1 MSEKISTSALA
12 KMRQIE
18 AKLLFA
24 DLKRAGYIVRKD
36 DHWILTEEGTK
47 YGGEYVDHPKFGP
60 FIVWPTN
67 LHIELATSSGRTYS
81 ATQLGEKLK
90 LNAKRMN
97 QLLSELGWISKS
109 DEGWSLTEAGIRAG
123 GHLRVDKESN
133 HTFVVWHDI
142 VLRNKR
148 LKQSV
153 IEFLGQDAESHS
165 TDKSLSSF
173 RQKFEAKHRTLDG
186 HYVIVLRNKRLKQ
199 SVIEFLGQDAESHS
213 TDKSLSNFRQKFEAK
228 HRTLDGHYVRSK
240 GELLID
246 NWLYL
251 AGVVHAYERQLPI
264 AQDVTSDFYLPS
276 GKVYLQF
283 WGSDTGEMSESEQEK
298 IRAVYKQHNFN
309 LIEVEA
315 SEVDRLD
322 EVLPKRLRQ
331 FGIQAY

>member
-24 DLKRAGYIVRKD
+24 DLKRAGYIVRKG

-47 YGGEYVDHPKFGP
+47 FGGEYVDHPKFGP

-67 LHIELATSSGRTYS
+67 LHIELATSSGKTYS

-153 IEFLGQDAESHS
+153 IEFLGQDAESH
-165 TDKSLSSF
+165 
-173 RQKFEAKHRTLDG
+173 A
-186 HYVIVLRNKRLKQ
+186 
-199 SVIEFLGQDAESHS
+199 

-298 IRAVYKQHNFN
+298 VRAVYKQHNFN
-309 LIEVEA
+309 LIEVEP
-315 SEVDRLD
+315 SEVDKLD

>member
-67 LHIELATSSGRTYS
+67 LHIELATSSGKTYS

-133 HTFVVWHDI
+133 HTFVVWHD
-142 VLRNKR
+142 
-148 LKQSV
+148 
-153 IEFLGQDAESHS
+153 
-165 TDKSLSSF
+165 
-173 RQKFEAKHRTLDG
+173 
-186 HYVIVLRNKRLKQ
+186 IVLRNKRLKQ

>member
-24 DLKRAGYIVRKD
+24 DLKRAGYIVRQDEK
-36 DHWILTEEGTK
+36 WILTEEGAK
-47 YGGEYVDHPKFGP
+47 FGGEYVDHPKFGQ

-67 LHIELATSSGRTYS
+67 LHIELAATSGKTYS

-97 QLLSELGWISKS
+97 QLLSELGWIGKS
-109 DEGWSLTEAGIRAG
+109 EEGWSLTEAGIRAG
-123 GHLRVDKESN
+123 GQQRTDKESQN
-133 HTFVVWHDI
+133 TFVVWHDV

-165 TDKSLSSF
+165 TDKSFSS
-173 RQKFEAKHRTLDG
+173 
-186 HYVIVLRNKRLKQ
+186 
-199 SVIEFLGQDAESHS
+199 
-213 TDKSLSNFRQKFEAK
+213 FRQKFEAK

-264 AQDVTSDFYLPS
+264 DQDVTSDFYLPG

-283 WGSDTGEMSESEQEK
+283 WGSDTGEMLEAEREK
-298 IRAVYKQHNFN
+298 IRAVYGQHNFN
-309 LIEVEA
+309 LIEVEP
-315 SEVDRLD
+315 SELDKLD

>member
-12 KMRQIE
+12 KMRKVE

-24 DLKRAGYIVRKD
+24 DLKRAGYIVRQDEK
-36 DHWILTEEGTK
+36 WILTEEGAK
-47 YGGEYVDHPKFGP
+47 FGGEYVDHPKFGQ

-67 LHIELATSSGRTYS
+67 LHIELTSSSGKTLS

-97 QLLSELGWISKS
+97 QLLSELGWIAKS
-109 DEGWSLTEAGIRAG
+109 EEGWRVTEAGIRAG
-123 GHLRVDKESN
+123 GQQRTDKETQN
-133 HTFVVWHDI
+133 TFVVWHDV

-165 TDKSLSSF
+165 TDKSYSS
-173 RQKFEAKHRTLDG
+173 
-186 HYVIVLRNKRLKQ
+186 
-199 SVIEFLGQDAESHS
+199 
-213 TDKSLSNFRQKFEAK
+213 FRQKFEAK

-264 AQDVTSDFYLPS
+264 DQDVTSDFYLPG

-283 WGSDTGEMSESEQEK
+283 WGSDTGEMAEADRET
-298 IRAVYKQHNFN
+298 IRTVYDQHHFN
-309 LIEVEA
+309 LIEVEP
-315 SEVDRLD
+315 SELDKLD

-331 FGIQAY
+331 FGIKAY

>member
-12 KMRQIE
+12 KMRKIE

-24 DLKRAGYIVRKD
+24 DLKRAGYIVRQD
-36 DHWILTEEGTK
+36 DKWILTEEGAK
-47 YGGEYVDHPKFGP
+47 FGGEYVEHSKFGS

-67 LHIELATSSGRTYS
+67 LHIELATSSGKTYS
-81 ATQLGEKLK
+81 ATLLGDKLN

-109 DEGWSLTEAGIRAG
+109 EEGWILTEAGIRAG
-123 GHLRVDKESN
+123 GQQRADKASQN
-133 HTFVVWHDI
+133 TFVVWHDV

-153 IEFLGQDAESHS
+153 VEFLGQDAESHA
-165 TDKSLSSF
+165 TDKSYSS
-173 RQKFEAKHRTLDG
+173 
-186 HYVIVLRNKRLKQ
+186 
-199 SVIEFLGQDAESHS
+199 
-213 TDKSLSNFRQKFEAK
+213 FRQKFEAK

-264 AQDVTSDFYLPS
+264 DQDVVSDFYLPG

-283 WGSDTGEMSESEQEK
+283 WGCDTGEMPETEREK
-298 IRAVYKQHNFN
+298 IRVVYELHHFN
-309 LIEVEA
+309 LIEVDP
-315 SEVDRLD
+315 SELRKLD

>member
-12 KMRQIE
+12 KMRKVE

-24 DLKRAGYIVRKD
+24 DLKRAGYIVRQDEK
-36 DHWILTEEGTK
+36 WILTEEGAK
-47 YGGEYVDHPKFGP
+47 FGGEYVDHPKFGQ

-67 LHIELATSSGRTYS
+67 LHIELTSSSGKTLS

-97 QLLSELGWISKS
+97 QLLSELGWIAKS
-109 DEGWSLTEAGIRAG
+109 EEGWRVTEAGIRAG
-123 GHLRVDKESN
+123 GQQRTDKETQN
-133 HTFVVWHDI
+133 TFVVWHDV

-165 TDKSLSSF
+165 TDKSYSS
-173 RQKFEAKHRTLDG
+173 
-186 HYVIVLRNKRLKQ
+186 
-199 SVIEFLGQDAESHS
+199 
-213 TDKSLSNFRQKFEAK
+213 FRQKFEAK

-264 AQDVTSDFYLPS
+264 DQDVTSDFYLPG

-283 WGSDTGEMSESEQEK
+283 WGSDTGEMAEADRESIRTVYEQ
-298 IRAVYKQHNFN
+298 HHFN
-309 LIEVEA
+309 LIEVEP
-315 SEVDRLD
+315 SELDKLD

-331 FGIQAY
+331 FGIKAY

>member
-47 YGGEYVDHPKFGP
+47 YGGEYVEHPKFGP

-67 LHIELATSSGRTYS
+67 LHIELATSSGKTYS

-133 HTFVVWHDI
+133 HTFVVWHD
-142 VLRNKR
+142 
-148 LKQSV
+148 
-153 IEFLGQDAESHS
+153 
-165 TDKSLSSF
+165 
-173 RQKFEAKHRTLDG
+173 
-186 HYVIVLRNKRLKQ
+186 IVLRNKRLKQ

>member
-18 AKLLFA
+18 VKLLFA

-67 LHIELATSSGRTYS
+67 LHIELATSSGKTYS

-133 HTFVVWHDI
+133 HTFVVWHD
-142 VLRNKR
+142 
-148 LKQSV
+148 
-153 IEFLGQDAESHS
+153 
-165 TDKSLSSF
+165 
-173 RQKFEAKHRTLDG
+173 
-186 HYVIVLRNKRLKQ
+186 IVLRNKRLKQ

>member
-24 DLKRAGYIVRKD
+24 DLKRAGYIARQDEK
-36 DHWILTEEGTK
+36 WILTEEGAK
-47 YGGEYVDHPKFGP
+47 FGGEYVDHPKFGQ

-67 LHIELATSSGRTYS
+67 LHIELAATSGKTYS

-109 DEGWSLTEAGIRAG
+109 EEGWSLTEAGIRAG
-123 GHLRVDKESN
+123 GQQRTDKESQN
-133 HTFVVWHDI
+133 TFVVWHDV

-153 IEFLGQDAESHS
+153 IEFLGQDAESYS
-165 TDKSLSSF
+165 TDKSFSS
-173 RQKFEAKHRTLDG
+173 
-186 HYVIVLRNKRLKQ
+186 
-199 SVIEFLGQDAESHS
+199 
-213 TDKSLSNFRQKFEAK
+213 FRQKFEAK

-264 AQDVTSDFYLPS
+264 DQDVTSDFYLPG

-283 WGSDTGEMSESEQEK
+283 WGSDTGEMLEVEREK
-298 IRAVYKQHNFN
+298 IRAVYEQHNFN
-309 LIEVEA
+309 LIEVEP
-315 SEVDRLD
+315 SELDKLD

>member
-67 LHIELATSSGRTYS
+67 LHIELATSSGKTYS

-133 HTFVVWHDI
+133 HTFVVWHD
-142 VLRNKR
+142 
-148 LKQSV
+148 
-153 IEFLGQDAESHS
+153 
-165 TDKSLSSF
+165 
-173 RQKFEAKHRTLDG
+173 
-186 HYVIVLRNKRLKQ
+186 IVLRNKRLKQ

-283 WGSDTGEMSESEQEK
+283 WGSDIGEMSESEQEK

>member
-1 MSEKISTSALA
+1 
-12 KMRQIE
+12 
-18 AKLLFA
+18 
-24 DLKRAGYIVRKD
+24 
-36 DHWILTEEGTK
+36 
-47 YGGEYVDHPKFGP
+47 
-60 FIVWPTN
+60 
-67 LHIELATSSGRTYS
+67 
-81 ATQLGEKLK
+81 
-90 LNAKRMN
+90 RMN

-133 HTFVVWHDI
+133 HTFVVWHD
-142 VLRNKR
+142 
-148 LKQSV
+148 
-153 IEFLGQDAESHS
+153 
-165 TDKSLSSF
+165 
-173 RQKFEAKHRTLDG
+173 
-186 HYVIVLRNKRLKQ
+186 IVLRNKRLKQ

-298 IRAVYKQHNFN
+298 IRAVYKNHNFN

>member
-18 AKLLFA
+18 AKLLFS

-67 LHIELATSSGRTYS
+67 LHIELATSSGKTYS

-133 HTFVVWHDI
+133 HTFVVWHD
-142 VLRNKR
+142 
-148 LKQSV
+148 
-153 IEFLGQDAESHS
+153 
-165 TDKSLSSF
+165 
-173 RQKFEAKHRTLDG
+173 
-186 HYVIVLRNKRLKQ
+186 IVLRNKRLKQ

-283 WGSDTGEMSESEQEK
+283 WGSDTGEMSEAEQEK

>member
-67 LHIELATSSGRTYS
+67 LHIELATSSGKTYS

-165 TDKSLSSF
+165 TDKSLS
-173 RQKFEAKHRTLDG
+173 
-186 HYVIVLRNKRLKQ
+186 
-199 SVIEFLGQDAESHS
+199 
-213 TDKSLSNFRQKFEAK
+213 NFRQKFEAK

-264 AQDVTSDFYLPS
+264 DQDVTSDFYLPS

-283 WGSDTGEMSESEQEK
+283 WGSDTGEMSEAEQEK

>member
-12 KMRQIE
+12 KMRKVE

-24 DLKRAGYIVRKD
+24 DLKRAGYIVRQDEK
-36 DHWILTEEGTK
+36 WILTEEGAK
-47 YGGEYVDHPKFGP
+47 FGGEYVDHPKFGQ

-67 LHIELATSSGRTYS
+67 LHIELTSSSGKTLS

-97 QLLSELGWISKS
+97 QLLSELGWIAKS
-109 DEGWSLTEAGIRAG
+109 EEGWSVTEAGIRAG
-123 GHLRVDKESN
+123 GQQRTDKETQN
-133 HTFVVWHDI
+133 TFVVWHDV

-153 IEFLGQDAESHS
+153 IEFLGQDAKSHS
-165 TDKSLSSF
+165 TDKSYSS
-173 RQKFEAKHRTLDG
+173 
-186 HYVIVLRNKRLKQ
+186 
-199 SVIEFLGQDAESHS
+199 
-213 TDKSLSNFRQKFEAK
+213 FRQKFEAK

-264 AQDVTSDFYLPS
+264 DQDVTSDFYLPG

-283 WGSDTGEMSESEQEK
+283 WGSDTGEMAEADRETIRTVYEQ
-298 IRAVYKQHNFN
+298 HHFN
-309 LIEVEA
+309 LIEVKP
-315 SEVDRLD
+315 SELDKLD

-331 FGIQAY
+331 FGIKAY

>member
-24 DLKRAGYIVRKD
+24 DLKRVGYIVRQDEK
-36 DHWILTEEGTK
+36 WILTEEGAK
-47 YGGEYVDHPKFGP
+47 FGGEYVDHPKFGQ

-67 LHIELATSSGRTYS
+67 LHIELAATSGKTYS

-109 DEGWSLTEAGIRAG
+109 EEGWSLTEAGIRAG
-123 GHLRVDKESN
+123 GQQRTDKESQN
-133 HTFVVWHDI
+133 TFVVWHDV

-153 IEFLGQDAESHS
+153 IEFLGQDAESQS
-165 TDKSLSSF
+165 TDKSFSS
-173 RQKFEAKHRTLDG
+173 
-186 HYVIVLRNKRLKQ
+186 
-199 SVIEFLGQDAESHS
+199 
-213 TDKSLSNFRQKFEAK
+213 FRQKFEAK

-264 AQDVTSDFYLPS
+264 DQDVTSDFYLPG

-283 WGSDTGEMSESEQEK
+283 WGSDSGEMLEAEREK
-298 IRAVYKQHNFN
+298 IRAVYGQHNFN
-309 LIEVEA
+309 LIEVEP
-315 SEVDRLD
+315 SELDKLD

>member
-1 MSEKISTSALA
+1 MVL
-12 KMRQIE
+12 
-18 AKLLFA
+18 
-24 DLKRAGYIVRKD
+24 
-36 DHWILTEEGTK
+36 
-47 YGGEYVDHPKFGP
+47 
-60 FIVWPTN
+60 TN
-67 LHIELATSSGRTYS
+67 LHIELAATSGKTYS

-109 DEGWSLTEAGIRAG
+109 EEGWSLTEAGIRAG
-123 GHLRVDKESN
+123 GQQRTDKESQN
-133 HTFVVWHDI
+133 TFVVWHDV

-165 TDKSLSSF
+165 TDKSFSS
-173 RQKFEAKHRTLDG
+173 
-186 HYVIVLRNKRLKQ
+186 
-199 SVIEFLGQDAESHS
+199 
-213 TDKSLSNFRQKFEAK
+213 FRQKFEAK

-264 AQDVTSDFYLPS
+264 DQDVTSDFYLPG

-283 WGSDTGEMSESEQEK
+283 WGSDTGEMLEAEREK
-298 IRAVYKQHNFN
+298 IRAVYEQHNFN
-309 LIEVEA
+309 LIEVEP
-315 SEVDRLD
+315 SELDKLD

>member
-12 KMRQIE
+12 KMRQLE
-18 AKLLFA
+18 AKALFT
-24 DLKRAGYIVRKD
+24 DLKRAGYIVRQD
-36 DHWILTEEGTK
+36 DKWILTEEGGK
-47 YGGEYVDHPKFGP
+47 FGGEYVDHPKFGQ

-67 LHIELATSSGRTYS
+67 LHIELATSSGKTYS

-97 QLLSELGWISKS
+97 QLLSELGWIRKS
-109 DEGWSLTEAGIRAG
+109 EEGWSLTEAGIRAG
-123 GHLRVDKESN
+123 GQQRTDKESQS
-133 HTFVVWHDI
+133 TFVVWHDV

-153 IEFLGQDAESHS
+153 VEFLGQDAESHS
-165 TDKSLSSF
+165 TDRSLSS
-173 RQKFEAKHRTLDG
+173 
-186 HYVIVLRNKRLKQ
+186 
-199 SVIEFLGQDAESHS
+199 
-213 TDKSLSNFRQKFEAK
+213 FRQKFEAK

-264 AQDVTSDFYLPS
+264 DQDMTSDFYLPG

-283 WGSDTGEMSESEQEK
+283 WGSDTGEMLEVEREK
-298 IRAVYKQHNFN
+298 VRAVYQQHNFN
-309 LIEVEA
+309 LIEIELF
-315 SEVDRLD
+315 ELDNLD

>member
-67 LHIELATSSGRTYS
+67 LHIELATSSGKTYS

-123 GHLRVDKESN
+123 GHLRVDRESN
-133 HTFVVWHDI
+133 HTFVVWHD
-142 VLRNKR
+142 
-148 LKQSV
+148 
-153 IEFLGQDAESHS
+153 
-165 TDKSLSSF
+165 
-173 RQKFEAKHRTLDG
+173 
-186 HYVIVLRNKRLKQ
+186 IVLRNKRLKQ

>member
-67 LHIELATSSGRTYS
+67 LHIELATSSGKTYS

-153 IEFLGQDAESHS
+153 IEFLGQDAES
-165 TDKSLSSF
+165 
-173 RQKFEAKHRTLDG
+173 
-186 HYVIVLRNKRLKQ
+186 Y
-199 SVIEFLGQDAESHS
+199 S

-283 WGSDTGEMSESEQEK
+283 WGSDTGEMSEAEQEK

>member
-12 KMRQIE
+12 KMRKVE

-24 DLKRAGYIVRKD
+24 DLKRAGYIVRQDEK
-36 DHWILTEEGTK
+36 WILTEEGAK
-47 YGGEYVDHPKFGP
+47 FGGEYVDHSKFGQ

-67 LHIELATSSGRTYS
+67 LHIELTSSSGKTLS

-97 QLLSELGWISKS
+97 QLLSELGWIAKS
-109 DEGWSLTEAGIRAG
+109 EEGWSVTEAGIRAG
-123 GHLRVDKESN
+123 GQQRTDKETQN
-133 HTFVVWHDI
+133 TFVVWHDV

-165 TDKSLSSF
+165 TDKSYSS
-173 RQKFEAKHRTLDG
+173 
-186 HYVIVLRNKRLKQ
+186 
-199 SVIEFLGQDAESHS
+199 
-213 TDKSLSNFRQKFEAK
+213 FRQKFEAK

-264 AQDVTSDFYLPS
+264 DQDVTSDFYLPG

-283 WGSDTGEMSESEQEK
+283 WGSDTGEMAEADRETIRTVYEQ
-298 IRAVYKQHNFN
+298 HHFN
-309 LIEVEA
+309 LIEVEP
-315 SEVDRLD
+315 SELDKLD

-331 FGIQAY
+331 FGIKAY

>member
-67 LHIELATSSGRTYS
+67 LHIELATSSGKTYS

-133 HTFVVWHDI
+133 HTFVVWHD
-142 VLRNKR
+142 
-148 LKQSV
+148 
-153 IEFLGQDAESHS
+153 
-165 TDKSLSSF
+165 
-173 RQKFEAKHRTLDG
+173 
-186 HYVIVLRNKRLKQ
+186 IVLRNKRLKQ

-298 IRAVYKQHNFN
+298 ARAVYKQHNFN
-309 LIEVEA
+309 LIEVEP
-315 SEVDRLD
+315 SEVDKLD

>member
-67 LHIELATSSGRTYS
+67 LHIELATSSGKTYS

-165 TDKSLSSF
+165 TD
-173 RQKFEAKHRTLDG
+173 R
-186 HYVIVLRNKRLKQ
+186 
-199 SVIEFLGQDAESHS
+199 
-213 TDKSLSNFRQKFEAK
+213 SLSNFRQKFEAK

-298 IRAVYKQHNFN
+298 IRAVYKQHSFN